1 MILFKFVSKEN
12 LSPPV
17 KKTKSSGYFFC
28 INVIYPAISNSM
40 PLITPERMAVS
51 VLYPK
56 SGKSPPRSMRGSL
69 SQHAFRALKRV

>member
-17 KKTKSSGYFFC
+17 KKTKRSGYFLC
-28 INVIYPAISNSM
+28 IRVIYPMISNSM
-40 PLITPERMAVS
+40 PLMTPDRIAVS

-56 SGKSPPRSMRGSL
+56 SGVSPFFSISGSF
-69 SQHAFRALKRV
+69 SQHALRALKRV